1 VLLVNLSPSRGGTL
15 EDVEE
20 VLGRLARVPGV
31 ISVAASGTD
40 GLYTTLCTEV
50 DGRAGRETPV
60 SLWAVSPGY
69 FATMKIPLHQ
79 GREFDGTD
87 TRTTDDVVVVND
99 VLARSLFGRIDPV
112 GRRLPLV
119 GCQPGDPAAPSGPL
133 TIVGVADDTHG
144 APAIYL
150 PYAQLSPE
158 GPMWTAGLSAVT
170 LAARG
175 TGHAALLAR
184 PVRHALREAA
194 PTATV
199 GAVQTEANLLERR
212 LKAVRLLTAL
222 YVLLGLLATGQAAFG
237 LYGTVSQF
245 VSRRT
250 AEIGVRVVFGAGT
263 LDVVR
268 LVVRQALTP
277 VVAGLLLGL
286 AASPLVARV
295 MWAARLTGEAGW
307 GELLAIAAGIALVMV
322 AAFAAA
328 SVPVWR
334 VSRMD
339 PAAALREE

>member
-1 VLLVNLSPSRGGTL
+1 
-15 EDVEE
+15 
-20 VLGRLARVPGV
+20 
-31 ISVAASGTD
+31 
-40 GLYTTLCTEV
+40 
-50 DGRAGRETPV
+50 
-60 SLWAVSPGY
+60 
-69 FATMKIPLHQ
+69 
-79 GREFDGTD
+79 
-87 TRTTDDVVVVND
+87 
-99 VLARSLFGRIDPV
+99 
-112 GRRLPLV
+112 
-119 GCQPGDPAAPSGPL
+119 
-133 TIVGVADDTHG
+133 
-144 APAIYL
+144 
-150 PYAQLSPE
+150 
-158 GPMWTAGLSAVT
+158 VT